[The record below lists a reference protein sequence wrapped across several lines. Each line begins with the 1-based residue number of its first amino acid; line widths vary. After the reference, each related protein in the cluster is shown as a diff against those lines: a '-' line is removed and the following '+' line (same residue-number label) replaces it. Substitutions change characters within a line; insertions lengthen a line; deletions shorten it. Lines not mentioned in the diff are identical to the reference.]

1 MTAIARL
8 VSIETAAAKAMTGI
22 WEFAHPQAIAWGVG
36 LAVLIAALSVEGIA
50 LWNATHPHH

>member
-1 MTAIARL
+1 M
-8 VSIETAAAKAMTGI
+8 SIETAAVQVMTGI

-36 LAVLIAALSVEGIA
+36 LAVLIAAVSVEGIA